1 MIQDLLAQNASR
13 TLEFKE
19 NTKSLAGIIKTVI
32 AFANT
37 AGGTIVIGVE
47 DETKKVIG
55 LADAL
60 AEEERLASAIS
71 DSVAPFMIS
80 NIEIQSYRKKELIII
95 NVPYLLG
102 PFYLKKDG
110 PDQGVYVRVGSTN
123 RIADSGTLDNLRLL
137 AKRISFDEIP
147 FAQGKPTLLD
157 WDALKT
163 TFKKINK
170 NITELKAEN
179 LGLLVK
185 QGTKRCPSYGGIL
198 LYGTNRLNLFPN
210 VVIRCVRFLGLNKAA
225 PVLDYADIEA
235 YPTFALDEVM
245 HFIKRNTYTGIEIK
259 YIRREDVSQYPIDAL
274 REAVVNAIIHS
285 DYSLRGDSIM
295 ISIFDDRIEIKNPG
309 GLPPGMTLERAIE
322 GSSSVR
328 NKVIAKVFRELE
340 LIEQWGSGLQKIIQA
355 CTERGLMPPKFEDF
369 YYEFKVTLYSAPVNK
384 PTLDLSQDKLIEGLK
399 KRKKL
404 STKEAAQLLGI
415 DPRNAR
421 TRLKHLVA
429 KGFIK
434 KIGTCEKDPHGYY
447 TLV

>member
-1 MIQDLLAQNASR
+1 MIQDLLAQNEGR

-19 NTKSLAGIIKTVI
+19 NSKSLAGIIKTVI

-37 AGGTIVIGVE
+37 AGGTIVVGIE
-47 DETKKVIG
+47 DKTKKVVG
-55 LADAL
+55 VTDAL
-60 AEEERLASAIS
+60 SEEERLASAIS
-71 DSVAPFMIS
+71 DSLHPFMIP

-95 NVPYLLG
+95 NVPHLPG

-110 PDQGVYVRVGSTN
+110 SEQGVYVRVGSTN
-123 RIADSGTLDNLRLL
+123 RLADEDTLHSLRLL

-170 NITELKAEN
+170 TITELKAEN

-185 QGTKRCPSYGGIL
+185 QGTKKCPSYGGIL

-210 VVIRCVRFLGLNKAA
+210 AVIRCVRFLGLNKAA
-225 PVLDYADIEA
+225 SVLDYADIET
-235 YPTFALDEVM
+235 YPTSALDDVM
-245 HFIKRNTYTGIEIK
+245 HFIKRNTYTGAEIK
-259 YIRREDVSQYPIDAL
+259 YIRREDVPQYPIDAL

-309 GLPPGMTLERAIE
+309 GMPPGMTLERAID
-322 GSSSVR
+322 GASSVR

-355 CTERGLMPPKFEDF
+355 CTERGLMPPKFEDL
-369 YYEFKVTLYSAPVNK
+369 YYEFKVTLYSARVEK
-384 PTLDLSQDKLIEGLK
+384 IILGEDQDELIEIVK

-404 STKEAAQLLGI
+404 STKDAAHFLGI

-421 TRLKHLVA
+421 ARLKKLVN

-434 KIGTCEKDPHGYY
+434 KVGTCEKDPHGYY